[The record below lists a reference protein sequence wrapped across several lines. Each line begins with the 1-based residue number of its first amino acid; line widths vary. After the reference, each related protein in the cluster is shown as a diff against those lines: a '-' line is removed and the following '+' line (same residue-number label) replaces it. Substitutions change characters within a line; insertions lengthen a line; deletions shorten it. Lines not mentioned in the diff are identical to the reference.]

1 VIARRTLIVVSL
13 TTPGAA
19 AAAEPVRVLSAGA
32 VEPALRAALE
42 GWRSGGG
49 GEVAV
54 AFATA
59 PRIAERLA
67 SGERPDL
74 VLAPQGLIERL
85 ERAGDL
91 AGQPVTVGSVGVG
104 IAVRAGAPVPAIRDE
119 ASLREHLLAADAVVF
134 NRASTGLYME
144 RLLERMGLASAIES
158 KAVRFPDGDGV
169 LRRIASGSGDREIA
183 FAAATEIAL
192 FRERGVRFVGPLPD
206 GLQNRTTY
214 AAALLGGGGGPSAE
228 AQRLL
233 AFLDSAASRS
243 AMAEAGVEQ
252 GVNP

>member
-1 VIARRTLIVVSL
+1 MPARRALAIAALAAT
-13 TTPGAA
+13 GAA
-19 AAAEPVRVLSAGA
+19 APAEPLRVLSAGA
-32 VEPALRAALE
+32 LEPAIAAALDR
-42 GWRSGGG
+42 WRSGGG
-49 GEVAV
+49 ADVAV

-74 VLAPQGLIERL
+74 LLAPDALIERL
-85 ERAGDL
+85 GRAGDL
-91 AGQPVTVGSVGVG
+91 AGAPVAVGAVGVG
-104 IAVRAGAPVPAIRDE
+104 IAVRAGAPVPAIHDE

-134 NRASTGLYME
+134 NRASTGLHME
-144 RLLERMGLASAIES
+144 RLLERLGLARAMEA

-169 LRRIASGSGDREIA
+169 LRRIAAGDGREIA

-206 GLQNRTTY
+206 GLQNRTAY
-214 AAALLGGGGGPSAE
+214 AATLLRDGARRAE

-233 AFLDSAASRS
+233 AFLDTAPSRA
-243 AMAEAGVEQ
+243 AMAEAGVE
-252 GVNP
+252 

>member
-1 VIARRTLIVVSL
+1 VTERRAFLVVSL
-13 TTPGAA
+13 ASIGAAA
-19 AAAEPVRVLSAGA
+19 AAAEPLRVLSAGA
-32 VEPALRAALE
+32 VEPALAAALE
-42 GWRSGGG
+42 RWRRSEGG

-54 AFATA
+54 TFATA

-67 SGERPDL
+67 AGERPDL
-74 VLAPQGLIERL
+74 LLATSRMIDEL
-85 ERAGDL
+85 ERAGRL
-91 AGQPVTVGSVGVG
+91 AAKPVTVGSVGVG
-104 IAVRAGAPVPAIRDE
+104 IAVRAGAPVPQIRDE

-144 RLLERMGLASAIES
+144 RLLDRLGLASVVDA

-169 LRRIASGSGDREIA
+169 LRRIASGNGREIA

-192 FRERGVRFVGPLPD
+192 FRERGVRFAGPLPD

-214 AAALLGGGGGPSAE
+214 AAALLGGDGGPDAE

-233 AFLDSAASRS
+233 AYLNSPAARS
-243 AMAEAGVEQ
+243 AMAEAGVE
-252 GVNP
+252 